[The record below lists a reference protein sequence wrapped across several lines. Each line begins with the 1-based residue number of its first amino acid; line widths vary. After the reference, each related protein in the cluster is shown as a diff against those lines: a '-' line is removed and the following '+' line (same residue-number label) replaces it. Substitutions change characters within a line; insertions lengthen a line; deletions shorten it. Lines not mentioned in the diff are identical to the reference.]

1 MKKNIFRRLDLIL
14 LFIILSAALALRLL
28 GIDFGLPY
36 VFYPDETV
44 IVNHAVAFGTGDLNP
59 HYFIYPS
66 LYMYVMSI
74 IYGFT
79 YVVGWLTG
87 IFTSTADF
95 ARLFFNDVTL
105 FYLPGRLISALC
117 GVASVAM
124 VYLLGRRAYNIRV
137 GLISASFLAFSVY
150 HVEYSHFLKTHV
162 PAGLLVIIGLYMA
175 VSIYNDNCK
184 DNLLRYIFCGA
195 VAGLATST
203 IYHAGFVLISMVL
216 ACMLHRH
223 DSLTDDDKMPKII
236 IMVIACFVF
245 FILGTPFA
253 LLDWSSFI
261 RDITAGASMSFKGG
275 FWERGTFYPFTSL
288 LATMGSPLGFVSLLG
303 MGYAL
308 LRHRPVDL
316 ILVSQPLLLAG
327 FLMLF
332 AVKQPHHMLI
342 AFPAL
347 SILGA
352 LFVADIIG
360 FLIRPRIL
368 KVVTLVLVTVLILI
382 NPTIISFQSS
392 YRLTLPDTREL
403 SKNWIEAN
411 INPGSK
417 IVMDSGKYY
426 PGSFGPP
433 IRYSKWTLEQFIARA
448 ETVDKKSLPRIDGG
462 RIIGY
467 TGEAEYFRQY
477 LKAVDSSK
485 PSYDVVQIL
494 HNEGS
499 QSTDI
504 LTLDEY
510 ISMGVQYAIVSSKGW
525 SQYETS
531 SRYPDKAEKYRD
543 FYQALESHTILLK
556 EFKSS
561 EKIVG
566 PTLRIYK
573 LTSSSSIRN

>member
-1 MKKNIFRRLDLIL
+1 MKTNTFRHLDLIL
-14 LFIILSAALALRLL
+14 LFILLSAALALRLL
-28 GIDFGLPY
+28 GINFGLPY
-36 VFYPDETV
+36 VFYPDEAV

-59 HYFIYPS
+59 HYFNYPS
-66 LYMYVMSI
+66 LYMYVMFV

-79 YVVGWLTG
+79 YMVGWLTG
-87 IFTSTADF
+87 IFASSADF

-124 VYLLGRRAYNIRV
+124 VYLLGRRAYNVRV
-137 GLISASFLAFSVY
+137 GLISASFLAFSVL
-150 HVEYSHFLKTHV
+150 HVQYSHFVKTHV

-175 VSIYNDNCK
+175 VSIYNGK
-184 DNLLRYIFCGA
+184 DTLRRYIFCG
-195 VAGLATST
+195 VIAGLAAST
-203 IYHAGFVLISMVL
+203 IYHAGFVLVSMAV
-216 ACMLHRH
+216 AYMLRRH

-236 IMVIACFVF
+236 IMVIASFVV

-253 LLDWSSFI
+253 LLDWPSFI
-261 RDITAGASMSFKGG
+261 RDLTTVGVGRFTGG

-288 LATMGSPLGFVSLLG
+288 LTTMGSPLGIVSLFG

-308 LRHRPVDL
+308 LRHRPIDL
-316 ILVSQPLLLAG
+316 VLLSQPLFLAG

-332 AVKQPHHMLI
+332 AVKEPQHMLI

-352 LFVADIIG
+352 LFVVDVIDL
-360 FLIRPRIL
+360 LIRSRIL
-368 KVVTLVLVTVLILI
+368 QTGTLVFVTVLLLV
-382 NPTIISFQSS
+382 NPAIISFQNS
-392 YRLTLPDTREL
+392 YQLALPDTREL

-411 INPGSK
+411 ICPGSK

-426 PGSFGPP
+426 SGQFGPP

-448 ETVDKKSLPRIDGG
+448 EAVDEKSLPRSEGS
-462 RIIGY
+462 RFTSY

-477 LKAVDSSK
+477 LKAMDSNE

-494 HNEGS
+494 HDEAS
-499 QSTDI
+499 QRANV

-510 ISMGVQYAIVSSKGW
+510 ISMGVQYAVVSSKGW
-525 SQYETS
+525 SYYS
-531 SRYPDKAEKYRD
+531 ADSRYPHKSAKYSD
-543 FYQALESHTILLK
+543 FYQALESRATLFK

-566 PTLRIYK
+566 PILRIYK
-573 LTSSSSIRN
+573 LPSSSSIRN

>member
-1 MKKNIFRRLDLIL
+1 MKINTFRHLTLIL
-14 LFIILSAALALRLL
+14 LFIILSAALTIRLL

-44 IVNHAVAFGTGDLNP
+44 IVNHAIAFSTGDLNP

-66 LYMYVMSI
+66 LYMYVMFV
-74 IYGFT
+74 IYGLT

-87 IFTSTADF
+87 IFASTADF
-95 ARLFFNDVTL
+95 AQLFFNDVTL

-124 VYLLGRRAYNIRV
+124 VYFLGRRAYNVRV
-137 GLISASFLAFSVY
+137 GLISASFLAFSVL
-150 HVEYSHFLKTHV
+150 HVEHSHFLKTHV

-175 VSIYNDNCK
+175 VSIYNGK
-184 DNLLRYIFCGA
+184 DNLRRYIFCGA
-195 VAGLATST
+195 IAGLAAST
-203 IYHAGFVLISMVL
+203 IYHAGFVLVSMVV
-216 ACMLHRH
+216 AYMLRRH

-236 IMVIACFVF
+236 IMVIACFVVF
-245 FILGTPFA
+245 VLGTPFA

-261 RDITAGASMSFKGG
+261 RDLTASGAASFKGG

-288 LATMGSPLGFVSLLG
+288 LTTMGSPLGFVSLLG
-303 MGYAL
+303 MGYAI

-316 ILVSQPLLLAG
+316 ILLSQPLFVAG

-352 LFVADIIG
+352 LFVADIIA

-368 KVVTLVLVTVLILI
+368 QAGILILVTILLLI
-382 NPTIISFQSS
+382 NPAIISFQSS
-392 YRLTLPDTREL
+392 YRLTLPDTRDL
-403 SKNWIEAN
+403 SKNWIEVN
-411 INPGSK
+411 ISPGSK

-426 PGSFGPP
+426 LGQFGPP
-433 IRYSKWTLEQFIARA
+433 VRYSKWTLEQFIARVESVA
-448 ETVDKKSLPRIDGG
+448 EKSLTRVEGSRIT
-462 RIIGY
+462 GY

-494 HNEGS
+494 HDEAS
-499 QSTDI
+499 QRANV

-510 ISMGVQYAIVSSKGW
+510 ISMGVQYAVVSSKGW
-525 SQYETS
+525 SYYGAG
-531 SRYPDKAEKYRD
+531 SRYPHKAAKYRD
-543 FYQALESHTILLK
+543 FYQALESRATLLK

-573 LTSSSSIRN
+573 LPSSSNIRN